1 MVHKTS
7 LKGVERPT
15 LLFTAIG
22 THYFRLCAMYLY
34 IILLID
40 SVVQQSC
47 DFFVLILR
55 IRVLVLLDILLFLI
69 FVKMNNIE
77 I

>member
-15 LLFTAIG
+15 LLYTAIG

-47 DFFVLILR
+47 DFFCPYLKNSRFSV
-55 IRVLVLLDILLFLI
+55 IRY
-69 FVKMNNIE
+69 FVVSHFC
-77 I
+77 